1 MLFSK
6 IFYINLDRRPER
18 NKHMKKQ
25 FKNLSWKGPIERIS
39 AVDGKKLTNDHLSL
53 FTQQAIQQSTTK
65 HEQFIPGFYMT
76 KGGMGCAL
84 SHRKIYQKIQQEQ
97 YQRVLI
103 LEDDVILDSGL
114 LSTLESLNSFIPDDF
129 DILYLG
135 YSESKS
141 SKSINEYISQPTGVV
156 FGTFAMI
163 LHKRVVNKI
172 LNLFPLF
179 GQIDSSISGLF
190 SSIKA
195 YHFNFDKR
203 IIHHLPDPHL
213 NTDVQVMEMFTLN
226 NSQNNMIV
234 WVIILTI
241 IVIIIFNF

>member
-18 NKHMKKQ
+18 NKYMKQQ
-25 FKNLSWKGPIERIS
+25 FKKLSWQGPVERIS
-39 AVDGKKLTNDHLSL
+39 AVDGKKLTKDHLAL
-53 FTQQAIQQSTTK
+53 FTKEAVQQSTTK
-65 HEQFIPGFYMT
+65 YDQFIPGFYMT

-84 SHRKIYQKIQQEQ
+84 SHRKIYEKIQQEKFD
-97 YQRVLI
+97 RVLI

-114 LSTLESLNSFIPDDF
+114 LNKLESLNSFIPQDF

-141 SKSINEYISQPTGVV
+141 SKPINEYISQPNGVV

-172 LNLFPLF
+172 LSLFPLF

-203 IIHHLPDPHL
+203 VIHHLPDPHL
-213 NTDVQVMEMFTLN
+213 NTDVQTMEMFTLN
-226 NSQNNMIV
+226 NSQNNWIF

-241 IVIIIFNF
+241 IIIIIFNF